1 MKRVLVIAV
10 LVIAAFSLAFGQTK
24 DKSNRQRGNAEQA
37 LIQIERE
44 WSEAVVKH
52 DVAFFERLYADEYA
66 YTDSFGR
73 VLNRTQDIAEIKSGD
88 VQFESVIPDEM
99 TAHVYGDAA
108 VVTGRSTIK
117 GQLKGKDISGQI
129 RWTDT
134 FVWRNGR
141 WQCVATQ
148 GTRIAQQ

>member
-10 LVIAAFSLAFGQTK
+10 LVIAASSLTFGQPK
-24 DKSNRQRGNAEQA
+24 DKSNRQRRNAEQA
-37 LIQIERE
+37 LMQIERE
-44 WSEAVVKH
+44 WSEAVLKH
-52 DVAFFERLYADEYA
+52 DVAFLERLFADEYTS
-66 YTDSFGR
+66 TDSDGR

-88 VQFESVIPDEM
+88 VQLESAVPDEM
-99 TAHVYGDAA
+99 KVHVYGDAA

-117 GQLKGKDISGQI
+117 GQLKGKPISGQY